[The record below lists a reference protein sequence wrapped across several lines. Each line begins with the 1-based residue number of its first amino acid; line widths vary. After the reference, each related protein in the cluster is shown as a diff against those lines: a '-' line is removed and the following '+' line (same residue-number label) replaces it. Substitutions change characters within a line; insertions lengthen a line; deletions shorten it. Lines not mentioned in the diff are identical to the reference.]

1 MNYPK
6 KVMRK
11 NELMDMGFPEE
22 FLLRAS
28 VEKTDR
34 IAWKVNPVKR
44 NSPLLF
50 DTEALE
56 KWRLRQAEIYQK
68 SVILEGQA

>member
-11 NELMDMGFPEE
+11 NELIEMGFSEE

-28 VEKTDR
+28 AEKADR
-34 IAWKVNPVKR
+34 IAWKINPVKK

-68 SVILEGQA
+68 SIILER

>member
-11 NELMDMGFPEE
+11 NELIEMGFPEE

-28 VEKTDR
+28 VEKADR
-34 IAWKVNPVKR
+34 IAWKINPVKK

-68 SVILEGQA
+68 SIILER